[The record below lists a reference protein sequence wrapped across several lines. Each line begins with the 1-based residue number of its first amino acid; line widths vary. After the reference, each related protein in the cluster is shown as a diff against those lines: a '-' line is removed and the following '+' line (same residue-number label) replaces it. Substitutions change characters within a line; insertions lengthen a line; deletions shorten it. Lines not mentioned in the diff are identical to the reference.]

1 MLKILALLV
10 LIFIFFKAV
19 GMVFRLL
26 LGTGDVNRTQR
37 YSSTQSQR
45 KREGSINVDHNP
57 NSSNKG
63 YKGGEYV
70 DYEEV
75 NDK

>member
-10 LIFIFFKAV
+10 LIFIFFRAV

-26 LGTGDVNRTQR
+26 MGNSSVNRSHR
-37 YSSTQSQR
+37 YSNQQQKR
-45 KREGSINVDHNP
+45 KQEGDLNVDHDP
-57 NSSNKG
+57 NRSKKG

-75 NDK
+75 E